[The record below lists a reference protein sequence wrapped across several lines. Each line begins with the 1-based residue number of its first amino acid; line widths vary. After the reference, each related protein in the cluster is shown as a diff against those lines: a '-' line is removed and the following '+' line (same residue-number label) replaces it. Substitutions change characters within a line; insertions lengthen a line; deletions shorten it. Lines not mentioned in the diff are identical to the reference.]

1 MESCTSCLTLSISK
15 AVCLCILWSARAQY
29 IERASQCGAYAICV
43 FVTTPRPSGCTTIKW
58 RGAAFQWTPSSGS
71 FCCFVY
77 FNLHT
82 KKEQKTRV
90 GGLFVGWVS
99 LGYKKKKN
107 KNKKNHTHATY
118 SRKRWLLFMKFTRAF
133 CVLAFLEAR
142 SSEMSFASFFSVS
155 IISIVRGI
163 KYCGHSVRKCCVVS
177 GTLQVWH
184 NPVSCFP
191 IFLRFAFLNYVF

>member
-1 MESCTSCLTLSISK
+1 MESCTSYLTLSISK

-99 LGYKKKKN
+99 LGYKKKK
-107 KNKKNHTHATY
+107 KNKKQKTKHTQPIQG
-118 SRKRWLLFMKFTRAF
+118 SVGF
-133 CVLAFLEAR
+133 CLWNLPERFV
-142 SSEMSFASFFSVS
+142 
-155 IISIVRGI
+155 
-163 KYCGHSVRKCCVVS
+163 Y
-177 GTLQVWH
+177 WH
-184 NPVSCFP
+184 
-191 IFLRFAFLNYVF
+191 FLRPEAVRCRLHVHVACHYKPLPKGITFQNS